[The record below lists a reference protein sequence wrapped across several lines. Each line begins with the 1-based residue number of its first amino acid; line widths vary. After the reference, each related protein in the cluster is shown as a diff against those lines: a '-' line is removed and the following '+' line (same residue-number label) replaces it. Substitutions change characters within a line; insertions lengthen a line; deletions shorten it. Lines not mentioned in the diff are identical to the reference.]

1 MTHEIKKLSETIR
14 DYEGRLTEMNS
25 KILEVKAYI
34 NELSEVNSELKDK
47 LKNYEHE
54 NGGMGNDI
62 DQK

>member
-1 MTHEIKKLSETIR
+1 
-14 DYEGRLTEMNS
+14 MNS